1 MKTETN
7 SAAKAIDVQRLVRP
21 FHVMHQTGE
30 YDYEMSCGP
39 YATYEEA
46 EKARKGWFKKHE
58 ISQMRVVQFY
68 QTNDQDQSY

>member
-1 MKTETN
+1 MKTQKTT
-7 SAAKAIDVQRLVRP
+7 AAPNVGQQRLVKLFR
-21 FHVMHQTGE
+21 VMHQTGE

-68 QTNDQDQSY
+68 QPDKKD